1 MKDAGMGGG
10 GSGEGKL
17 LLSAVGESIEITELY
32 NGNYR
37 NTEVLQK
44 SNYFYIISS
53 FLNWSI
59 TALQCCV
66 SFCGPTK

>member
-17 LLSAVGESIEITELY
+17 LLSAVGESMEIIELY

-37 NTEVLQK
+37 ITEIQK
-44 SNYFYIISS
+44 FYRSKTT
-53 FLNWSI
+53 FTLY
-59 TALQCCV
+59 LL
-66 SFCGPTK
+66 F